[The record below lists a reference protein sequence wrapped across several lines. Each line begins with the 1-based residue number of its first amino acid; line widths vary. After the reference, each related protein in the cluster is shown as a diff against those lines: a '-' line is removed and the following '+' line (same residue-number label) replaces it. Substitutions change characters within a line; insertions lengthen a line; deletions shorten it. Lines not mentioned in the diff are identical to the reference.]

1 MNNNVNNN
9 MNQNNETQ
17 YTQKEIITN
26 SNISNYDKSQNK
38 KTMLLVIAIIT
49 FFISLVIGFIIYVYT
64 TIKTTVEKHENQ
76 DNTNTNETIKTTK
89 LQSGIYEL
97 NGVQIKILQNQFTY
111 YKIENTPKECY
122 VYDNY
127 ERCIFMSIPFTDE
140 YIYDYYLLKK
150 LTIQG
155 NENELI
161 VSSEDYDIPSGTYTK
176 IKNYTEKDFKN
187 EAVGNLKYLNTNI
200 NGIFEKDFTTI
211 EIFQLDENNAAIKIE
226 TPDMDYHSVEK
237 IEDNMIIS
245 ENNFGYSIKINFT
258 EKSLTILSYDE
269 IQESILNTISGTYTK
284 VRNLTADDIYDN
296 MY

>member
-1 MNNNVNNN
+1 
-9 MNQNNETQ
+9 
-17 YTQKEIITN
+17 
-26 SNISNYDKSQNK
+26 
-38 KTMLLVIAIIT
+38 
-49 FFISLVIGFIIYVYT
+49 
-64 TIKTTVEKHENQ
+64 
-76 DNTNTNETIKTTK
+76 
-89 LQSGIYEL
+89 
-97 NGVQIKILQNQFTY
+97 
-111 YKIENTPKECY
+111 
-122 VYDNY
+122 
-127 ERCIFMSIPFTDE
+127 MSIPFTNE

-200 NGIFEKDFTTI
+200 NGVFEKDFTTI

-245 ENNFGYSIKINFT
+245 ENNFGYSIKISFT